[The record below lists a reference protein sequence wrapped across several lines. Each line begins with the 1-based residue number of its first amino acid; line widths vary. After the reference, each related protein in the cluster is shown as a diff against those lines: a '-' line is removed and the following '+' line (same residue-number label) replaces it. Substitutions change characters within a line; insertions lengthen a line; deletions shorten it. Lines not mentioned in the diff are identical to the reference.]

1 MKTIE
6 KTAKTVELAIDEFKS
21 EYNLE
26 DKQFK
31 YEVVQEPKNAFLG
44 FIGGAD
50 AIVRFTILD
59 LKEEIRNYLYD
70 FMNLINM
77 DFSMIEIENDDNNYM
92 VRINNPSE
100 PGFIIGKDGNFL
112 NDLEYLLN
120 LAIFKNQDVNGKVVL
135 DVDTYRQRRAEALAR
150 EAKIA
155 MSRVLKSRTSIKM
168 KPLISAERRMIH
180 NQVHQDKRFRTS
192 TIGDGRKRQVIISL
206 SNSRHGNRPNWNKK
220 NFKSGPVQAKKQ
232 NTDKQ
237 E

>member
-92 VRINNPSE
+92 VRINNPRARIHYWQME
-100 PGFIIGKDGNFL
+100 T
-112 NDLEYLLN
+112 
-120 LAIFKNQDVNGKVVL
+120 FK
-135 DVDTYRQRRAEALAR
+135 
-150 EAKIA
+150 
-155 MSRVLKSRTSIKM
+155 
-168 KPLISAERRMIH
+168 
-180 NQVHQDKRFRTS
+180 
-192 TIGDGRKRQVIISL
+192 
-206 SNSRHGNRPNWNKK
+206 
-220 NFKSGPVQAKKQ
+220 
-232 NTDKQ
+232 
-237 E
+237 

>member
-206 SNSRHGNRPNWNKK
+206 SKSRHGNRPNWNKK